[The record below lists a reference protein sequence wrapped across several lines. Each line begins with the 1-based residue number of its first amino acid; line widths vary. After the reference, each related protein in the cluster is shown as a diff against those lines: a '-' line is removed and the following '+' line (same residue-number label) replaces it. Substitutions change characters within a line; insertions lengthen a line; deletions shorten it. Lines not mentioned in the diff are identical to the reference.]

1 MCMHSFFALIC
12 KYSPLGKSI
21 LSFASMIEP
30 LLLFVQ
36 YSFKCLL
43 QCWIG
48 SHDLPNFVIILTYSI
63 NFKRQIC

>member
-1 MCMHSFFALIC
+1 
-12 KYSPLGKSI
+12 
-21 LSFASMIEP
+21 MIEP